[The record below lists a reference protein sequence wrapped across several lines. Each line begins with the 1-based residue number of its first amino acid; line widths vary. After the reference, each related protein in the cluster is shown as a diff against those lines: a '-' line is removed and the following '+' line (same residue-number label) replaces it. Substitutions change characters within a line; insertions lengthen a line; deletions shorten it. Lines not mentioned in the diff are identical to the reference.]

1 MSLRESFAEVAHHKV
16 LLGKR
21 QLDSPVLLQAG
32 SCIQNREPD
41 ESPVGP
47 VTRRVA
53 LCRSVE
59 VDGGARLAD
68 VEVEHVDLAVVEVVV
83 ATGSGPRCCTRM
95 FLGRD

>member
-1 MSLRESFAEVAHHKV
+1 MSLRESFAEVAHHEV

-32 SCIQNREPD
+32 SCIRNREPD

-59 VDGGARLAD
+59 VDGGARLA
-68 VEVEHVDLAVVEVVV
+68 VQ
-83 ATGSGPRCCTRM
+83 
-95 FLGRD
+95 